1 MHGLSSISASWSRF
15 KLKTKNCK
23 PMGDHSHI
31 NNDTHRL
38 PHILPYIFTPPTSAP
53 NPCFCP
59 NCHPKSYFCHTVQNF
74 GNFSLK
80 DKSAGIWEK
89 GTQMPP
95 IFYGFCHWKTP
106 YFFALHTHVCLRG
119 MLLPQTPSEAG
130 KFCILETESSNL
142 VNTFRCKFN
151 KGDENKISV
160 LQAPPTQLCIIWM
173 NVIDDIQA
181 IIHLVKHVRGYIL

>member
-15 KLKTKNCK
+15 KLKTKNTK

-38 PHILPYIFTPPTSAP
+38 PHILPYIFTPPTSAQ
-53 NPCFCP
+53 NPFFCQ

-74 GNFSLK
+74 GNFSVK

-95 IFYGFCHWKTP
+95 IFLWLLSLKDPLFFCLAYTCLFEGNVAPSNTVRSWKILYSRNRIKQFGE
-106 YFFALHTHVCLRG
+106 YFQV
-119 MLLPQTPSEAG
+119 Q
-130 KFCILETESSNL
+130 I
-142 VNTFRCKFN
+142 
-151 KGDENKISV
+151 
-160 LQAPPTQLCIIWM
+160 
-173 NVIDDIQA
+173 
-181 IIHLVKHVRGYIL
+181 